1 MILHHYLHCFVTS
14 LVFESNMIV
23 RLLVLAHILGA
34 ICFFIIP
41 YYLMLADDMYVC
53 VLTCECN
60 VMFVKLNVV
69 DGWFV

>member
-1 MILHHYLHCFVTS
+1 
-14 LVFESNMIV
+14 MIV

-34 ICFFIIP
+34 ISFFIIP

-53 VLTCECN
+53 VHTCECN